1 MQPILPGQ
9 ALVAV
14 CKTKNRNAECAHL
27 GNPGMIYFDLGELR
41 KAIEC
46 YIPAL
51 KIARE
56 IGHRRVEGTCL
67 FNMGLAIDKLDQR
80 SKAIEL
86 AKSALEIFTQTESPS
101 AEQVKRQLEHG
112 KIKGNRT

>member
-1 MQPILPGQ
+1 MGDRLGEGYR
-9 ALVAV
+9 LGSLGLGYY
-14 CKTKNRNAECAHL
+14 HL
-27 GNPGMIYFDLGELR
+27 GEPR
-41 KAIEC
+41 KAIE
-46 YIPAL
+46 YYELAR

-67 FNMGLAIDKLDQR
+67 FNMGLAFDKLDQR